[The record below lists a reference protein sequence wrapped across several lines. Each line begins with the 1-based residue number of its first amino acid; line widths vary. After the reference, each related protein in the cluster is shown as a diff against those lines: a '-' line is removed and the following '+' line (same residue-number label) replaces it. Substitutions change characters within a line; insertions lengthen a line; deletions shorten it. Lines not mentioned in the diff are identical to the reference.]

1 MYGVKKIDK
10 LKISVYA
17 ICKNEEN
24 FVKRWLN
31 SMSEADE
38 IFVTDTGSSDNT
50 VPLLKEGGAKV
61 QTVVLDEW
69 RFDAARNISLSFVD
83 EDTDICVCTDLDE
96 VFEKGWREKL
106 EKVWIKDKTTRARY
120 NYTWSFKADG
130 TPDVTFMLDKIHAR
144 HGYKWVHPV
153 HEILKKESGSEV
165 FAETDIKLNHYPDK
179 TKSRGQYLS
188 LLEKSVK
195 EEPNDDRNV
204 HYLGREYLFYGEW
217 DKAIKTLERHLSLP
231 TAVWLDERCASMRY
245 IARAYRAKGDFKNAS
260 VWLYR
265 AVAEAPYLREPYV
278 ETAYLAYLEENW
290 EKAYFA
296 VSEALK
302 IKNRPKTYINEGFCW
317 DSTVYDL
324 GAVAAYHLGLYQKS
338 LDLAENALKLNPN
351 DERLKNNLEIIKR
364 AAETK
369 KASE

>member
-17 ICKNEEN
+17 ICKNEEK
-24 FVKRWLN
+24 FVKRWLR

-38 IFVTDTGSSDNT
+38 IFVTDTSSSDNT
-50 VPLLKEGGAKV
+50 VSLLKEGGAKV
-61 QTVVLDEW
+61 QTVALDEW
-69 RFDAARNISLSFVD
+69 RFDVARNISLSFVD

-96 VFEKGWREKL
+96 IFEKGWREKL
-106 EKVWIKDKTTRARY
+106 EKAWINGKTTRARY
-120 NYTWSFKADG
+120 NYTWSFNKDG

-153 HEILKKESGSEV
+153 HEILKYENGIEN
-165 FAETDIKLNHYPDK
+165 FAETDIKLNHYPDS
-179 TKSRGQYLS
+179 TKSRGQYLP
-188 LLEKSVK
+188 LLELSVK

-204 HYLGREYLFYGEW
+204 HYLGREYMFYGKW
-217 DKAIKTLERHLSLP
+217 DKCIETLKYHLSLP
-231 TAVWLDERCASMRY
+231 TARWLDERCASMRY
-245 IARAYRAKGDFKNAS
+245 IARACRAKGDLKSAS

-265 AVAEAPYLREPYV
+265 AMAEAPHLREPYV

-290 EKAYFA
+290 EKVYFA
-296 VSEALK
+296 VNEALK

-324 GAVAAYHLGLYQKS
+324 GAVAAFHLGLYQKS
-338 LDLAENALKLNPN
+338 LNLAEKAYKLNPC
-351 DERLKNNLEIIKR
+351 DERLRKNTEIIRSFTENNEK
-364 AAETK
+364 
-369 KASE
+369 